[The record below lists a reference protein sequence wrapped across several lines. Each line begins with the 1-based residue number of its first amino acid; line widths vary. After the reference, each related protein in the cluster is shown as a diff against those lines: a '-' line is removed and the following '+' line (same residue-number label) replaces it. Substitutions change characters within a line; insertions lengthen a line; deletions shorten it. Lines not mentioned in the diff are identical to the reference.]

1 MVEINDADYK
11 QLVKD
16 ANDNK
21 QMVKIARWIVGLIV
35 FLVIFFSWG
44 TKLIDLDIQRRTTEL
59 QNQMAL
65 TQAETNRQIFSIES
79 EGMTKE
85 EYFKWLEVRND

>member
-21 QMVKIARWIVGLIV
+21 TMVKIARWIVGVIV
-35 FLVIFFSWG
+35 FLVIFISWG
-44 TKLIDLDIQRRTTEL
+44 TKLIDLDVQRRTIEL
-59 QNQMAL
+59 QNQMEIK
-65 TQAETNRQIFSIES
+65 QAETNRQIFSIES

-85 EYFKWLEVRND
+85 EYFKWLEVRDD

>member
-21 QMVKIARWIVGLIV
+21 TMVKIARWIVGLIV

-44 TKLIDLDIQRRTTEL
+44 TKLIDLDVQRRTIEL
-59 QNQMAL
+59 QNRMEIK
-65 TQAETNRQIFSIES
+65 QAETNRQIFSIES

-85 EYFKWLEVRND
+85 EYFKWLEVRDD